1 MAWRRNCK
9 GERAT
14 FSLGGSMTEHL
25 NKTLKWSQES
35 SVSVCGDYIL
45 PVHSEKKSLGLYIA
59 KVIVREVIIKCN
71 MSV

>member
-1 MAWRRNCK
+1 
-9 GERAT
+9 
-14 FSLGGSMTEHL
+14 MTEHL